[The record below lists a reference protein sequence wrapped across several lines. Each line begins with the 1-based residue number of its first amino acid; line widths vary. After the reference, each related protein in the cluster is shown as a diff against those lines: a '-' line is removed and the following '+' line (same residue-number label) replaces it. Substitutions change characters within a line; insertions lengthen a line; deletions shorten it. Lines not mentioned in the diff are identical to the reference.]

1 MNVFLTQEERISA
14 VLENALPADI
24 LTDDDMDV
32 LFRQLS
38 EAILRKTEK
47 DFKGSSVG
55 DSVH

>member
-47 DFKGSSVG
+47 EFKGSSSG
-55 DSVH
+55 GSVH